1 MTKRVRL
8 FLFHTPSIPKLLIT
22 NLQISFTVHGD
33 VQGVNF
39 RYVQLQT
46 RHHHKG
52 EVHLLKAQCVFF
64 LFGGEKIIHAEK
76 SHILRPYG
84 VCEEYFWGQGK
95 SPMSPSLSPPQPPP
109 PPPPPPY
116 FCILFIH
123 PLTLLVLFFL
133 FGQQIGPRRSPR
145 PRRVPAETAQGY
157 RPWPVGGA
165 CG

>member
-8 FLFHTPSIPKLLIT
+8 FLSHTPSIPKLLIT

-39 RYVQLQT
+39 RYVQLRT
-46 RHHHKG
+46 RHHHRG
-52 EVHLLKAQCVFF
+52 EVHLLKPNVFF
-64 LFGGEKIIHAEK
+64 LSSVGKRSFTQKKATSYGLTGFVKNTPRGK
-76 SHILRPYG
+76 VSHL
-84 VCEEYFWGQGK
+84 C
-95 SPMSPSLSPPQPPP
+95 SPSLSPPQS
-109 PPPPPPY
+109 PPPY

-123 PLTLLVLFFL
+123 PLTLLFIFFL